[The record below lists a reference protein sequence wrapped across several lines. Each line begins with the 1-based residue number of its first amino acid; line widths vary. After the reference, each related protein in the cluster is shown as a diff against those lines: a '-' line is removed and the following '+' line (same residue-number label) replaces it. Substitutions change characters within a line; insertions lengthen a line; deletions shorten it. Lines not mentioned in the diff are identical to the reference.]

1 MHFSRFPQTCSIT
14 LLPVCPLKP
23 GCDHFLPVCEPPPP
37 KLNSLAVCQISHQW
51 LHFSTSNS
59 MAHLPRVAVLLCCI
73 IFVMKC
79 FYIVERSRRLQLKPL
94 WLLSN
99 KQLCKWRKKPRHFVN
114 KNSLS
119 YSIWLILTILLPHTG
134 SHMIYNFVGFE
145 AQTYLALRSH
155 DGKKKTLLTICS
167 EQNILFRVW
176 VTAVSLLTGQ

>member
-1 MHFSRFPQTCSIT
+1 MESLSELR
-14 LLPVCPLKP
+14 
-23 GCDHFLPVCEPPPP
+23 VCESHDLKRTLGIWKNALFKISSDMLHHSSTCVSIETRMWSLPTCLWPPPP
-37 KLNSLAVCQISHQW
+37 AELSRSACQISHQW

-59 MAHLPRVAVLLCCI
+59 MAHVPRVAVLLCCI

-99 KQLCKWRKKPRHFVN
+99 KQLCKWRKKTRHFVN

-134 SHMIYNFVGFE
+134 SHMI
-145 AQTYLALRSH
+145 
-155 DGKKKTLLTICS
+155 
-167 EQNILFRVW
+167 
-176 VTAVSLLTGQ
+176 

>member
-1 MHFSRFPQTCSIT
+1 MESLSESRVWLEKDTRHQEKCTFQDFLRHAPSLFYLCVHWNQDVIT
-14 LLPVCPLKP
+14 SYMSVS
-23 GCDHFLPVCEPPPP
+23 PPPH
-37 KLNSLAVCQISHQW
+37 KLNSLAVCQISYQW

-134 SHMIYNFVGFE
+134 SHMI
-145 AQTYLALRSH
+145 
-155 DGKKKTLLTICS
+155 
-167 EQNILFRVW
+167 
-176 VTAVSLLTGQ
+176 